1 MYSLVPSNINS
12 SYNIDNTSSN
22 ECRIELQWQVCSSI
36 NNIYVYIHSII
47 DVPIQITDM
56 NNTTLRP
63 KVFYR
68 ITHNISGN
76 MNTTNISGNEWNT
89 TVQANMTYEF
99 SITPANMFTNG
110 STTSKCKFAG
120 IHGPVKENVNSNFNL
135 HVLYYKNNQLI
146 CIIP

>member
-1 MYSLVPSNINS
+1 MKTALYFLLVRYADRYSSIVLTFYIMYSLVPSNINS
-12 SYNIDNTSSN
+12 SYNIDNISSN

-99 SITPANMFTNG
+99 SITPVNMFTNG
-110 STTSKCKFAG
+110 STTSKC
-120 IHGPVKENVNSNFNL
+120 IV
-135 HVLYYKNNQLI
+135 
-146 CIIP
+146 